1 MDLMSQFMDSP
12 IKVPSN
18 DVEDQLDNLR
28 MENNNLSRKVKIFEV
43 QVDDL

>member
-1 MDLMSQFMDSP
+1 MDSP
-12 IKVPSN
+12 RKEFIPSN